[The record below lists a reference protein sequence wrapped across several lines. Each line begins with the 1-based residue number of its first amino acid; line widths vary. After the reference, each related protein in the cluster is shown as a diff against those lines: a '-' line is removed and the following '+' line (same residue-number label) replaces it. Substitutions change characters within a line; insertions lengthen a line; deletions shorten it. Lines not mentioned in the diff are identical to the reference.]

1 MFQTNTNIKKQS
13 YGELM
18 CFSNMEQDNNEEDFY
33 LLVEK
38 LIKSGNLKDALA
50 EVEVQYC

>member
-1 MFQTNTNIKKQS
+1 MFQTNTNIKKQIHD
-13 YGELM
+13 ELM
-18 CFSNMEQDNNEEDFY
+18 CFSNMEQDNNEEEFY

-38 LIKSGNLKDALA
+38 LIKSGNLKDALV